1 MWRQRDANRQL
12 PAEFTT
18 LCALDSREPA
28 AAFVARLPRQLS
40 QRRSWR
46 RSYAMAD
53 SNLTPR
59 PSPSSWKLK
68 IRAKPVRNVAGSL
81 PLIFMWAKL
90 EQLPVAGLVKYS
102 GNKRGYETGV
112 FPPLTRNRNR
122 NRLRFLTDRTN
133 GGGLGGLPAPIGL
146 CLIGQAVI
154 VQLHRNAAKSS
165 VSQGT
170 SSGMYRVTPQPYLL
184 SRN

>member
-59 PSPSSWKLK
+59 P
-68 IRAKPVRNVAGSL
+68 L
-81 PLIFMWAKL
+81 PLLL
-90 EQLPVAGLVKYS
+90 ETKDTGETCS
-102 GNKRGYETGV
+102 KRCGEFAPYFYVGEVGAVTGRR
-112 FPPLTRNRNR
+112 PR
-122 NRLRFLTDRTN
+122 
-133 GGGLGGLPAPIGL
+133 
-146 CLIGQAVI
+146 
-154 VQLHRNAAKSS
+154 
-165 VSQGT
+165 
-170 SSGMYRVTPQPYLL
+170 
-184 SRN
+184 